1 MKTILTKIMHKSLV
15 FEYIQGYVSTRHY
28 ILPFLINNDKELHE
42 DLKILNGIKKEN
54 QLSPNFINNLYTFI
68 SDRMLFRIINQKD
81 MMENKN
87 DEFINEE
94 EGEENNYKFLKK
106 KILNYYKVGKYCQD
120 INIKINQLKK
130 YLPNKKEF
138 ALFIFDF
145 LLNKNENQLLSFFPE
160 FNLENKND
168 INKFLS
174 YYDKN
179 KISLENEEK
188 IDPLFYEQ
196 IKEIYKKM
204 NRKIFLSLAFI
215 GNKNSGKSTT
225 MGHLLY
231 STGNIINDYFI
242 ETRNIANS
250 IGHPSYKYS
259 WLIDK
264 LTDERNNRKSIMYHL
279 NKLET
284 EKYEFNLIDLPG
296 DFHFKKNII
305 KGLSLA
311 DAAVFVISANNENEE
326 KDNIKNYLILAFT
339 LGIRQ
344 LIIAINKMDYSNYS
358 QKKFLEIKMKMI
370 DICENIGFDIENIQ
384 FIPYSGYTGLNL
396 INNYEDDDI
405 LQTKKMAWYKG
416 KTLFESL
423 DEIKPVKRN
432 FDGPLKIS
440 VFKIYKIVGIGTVA
454 AGKILSG
461 NFISGDFLSFIV
473 GSTNKDIISTGC
485 QFIEINHRCVY
496 KAVAGDVVGLNVS
509 RLTIRDLKDC
519 RIAFRF
525 NFNMDNL
532 CPIIISENADNLRI
546 KIFVVHKNT
555 HVRVGSDLTLFC
567 YTTRVNVRILKIE
580 YIVDR
585 ANKILEKGPKEIK
598 NGCFAILL
606 IKIFRNNFPRHF
618 QKNNVNNNY
627 YEKQFH
633 KLYLYCEKY
642 KNDALL
648 GSFALF
654 IDELFAVGKIIDI
667 NVLPPT
673 ISYKK

>member
-1 MKTILTKIMHKSLV
+1 MKTILTKIMHKSLL

-28 ILPFLINNDKELHE
+28 ILPFLINNDKELKK
-42 DLKILNGIKKEN
+42 DLKVLNGIKKEN

-68 SDRMLFRIINQKD
+68 SDRMLFRIINEKD
-81 MMENKN
+81 IMENNK

-106 KILNYYKVGKYCQD
+106 RILIDYKTGKYSED
-120 INIKINQLKK
+120 INIKINRLKK

-188 IDPLFYEQ
+188 IEPLFYDQ

-231 STGNIINDYFI
+231 KTGNITNNYFI
-242 ETRNIANS
+242 ETTNLANS
-250 IGHPSYKYS
+250 VGHPSYKYS

-264 LTDERNNRKSIMYHL
+264 LPDERNNRKSIIYHL

-284 EKYEFNLIDLPG
+284 EKYEFTLIDLPG

-305 KGLSLA
+305 NGLSLA
-311 DAAVFVISANNENEE
+311 DAAVVVISANNENYE
-326 KDNIKNYLILAFT
+326 KDNLKDYLIIAYTF
-339 LGIRQ
+339 GIRQ

-370 DICENIGFDIENIQ
+370 DICENIGFNIDNIQ

-440 VFKIYKIVGIGTVA
+440 IFNIYRIIGIGTVA
-454 AGKILSG
+454 VGKILSG
-461 NFISGDFLSFIV
+461 NLIVLDFLSFIV
-473 GSTNKDIISTGC
+473 GSTNKDIISTGSRG
-485 QFIEINHRCVY
+485 ITINDRVVGE
-496 KAVAGDVVGLNVS
+496 AVAGDVVGLDVS
-509 RLTIRDLKDC
+509 RLTIRDLRDC
-519 RIAFRF
+519 RLAFRF
-525 NFNMDNL
+525 RFINEVNNFHS
-532 CPIIISENADNLRI
+532 IIVSENADNLRI
-546 KIFVVHKNT
+546 KIFMVRKNKN
-555 HVRVGSDLTLFC
+555 VKVGSDLTLFC
-567 YTTRVNVRILKIE
+567 YTTYVNVRILKIE

-585 ANKILEKGPKEIK
+585 ANKILEKDPKEIK

-606 IKIFRNNFPRHF
+606 IKIIGNNFHNE
-618 QKNNVNNNY
+618 KNNVKYFY
-627 YEKQFH
+627 YKK
-633 KLYLYCEKY
+633 KLYKKYLYCEKY
-642 KNDALL
+642 KNDPLL

-654 IDELFAVGKIIDI
+654 TDELYAVGKIIDI
-667 NVLPPT
+667 NVLPPS
-673 ISYKK
+673 IADKK